1 VLVPKRAPRRS
12 KRTETDKDLVRL
24 YLDEIGHYEL
34 LTKDGEVRL
43 ARRIEAG
50 SAARAELG
58 NQTVMRARHRELEA
72 LIGDGEEATRQFVQA
87 NLRLVVSIAKKYR
100 ASGVPLLDLIQEGNL
115 GLIHAVEKFEWR
127 KGFKFSTYATW
138 WVRQAIQRGIANT
151 GRTIRVPVSAGD
163 RLSQVLKLR
172 ERLEAE
178 LGRAPRTA
186 ELATEADMSESAL
199 AELLR
204 CAVQIRS
211 LSETPDQHSE
221 IELGELLADPLAAEP
236 FAAAAETMLVAEL
249 EHLLALLDP
258 DEQQV
263 LRLRF
268 GIDRGEPRSLE
279 EVANQL
285 GVDRAAVRRLENRGL
300 SKLRHPSSGRDLH
313 GLLAAG

>member
-1 VLVPKRAPRRS
+1 VAKRALRRS
-12 KRTETDKDLVRL
+12 KRTEADEDPIRL

-50 SAARAELG
+50 AAARAELG
-58 NQTVMRARHRELEA
+58 NQAGMRTRHRELEA
-72 LIGDGEEATRQFVQA
+72 LVRDGEEARRQFVQA
-87 NLRLVVSIAKKYR
+87 NLRLVVSIAKRYQ
-100 ASGVPLLDLIQEGNL
+100 ASGLPLLDLIQEGNF
-115 GLIHAVEKFEWR
+115 GLMHAVEKFEWR

-163 RLSQVLKLR
+163 RVIRVLKLR
-172 ERLEAE
+172 ERLQGE

-186 ELATEADMSESAL
+186 ELAAEADMSESAL
-199 AELLR
+199 AEVLG

-236 FAAAAETMLVAEL
+236 FAAAAEAMLVVEL
-249 EHLLALLDP
+249 EHLLALLDA

-268 GIDRGEPRSLE
+268 GMDRGEPRSLQ
-279 EVANQL
+279 EVAEQL
-285 GVDRAAVRRLENRGL
+285 GVDRAAVRRLEERGL